1 MIFYERIPVRLRLA
15 VGHAIW
21 MALLFIGMGI
31 SVFKLVET
39 NLNDSV
45 NATLISSARAI
56 RKARF
61 TGDSFQ
67 HADKNTVLQEM
78 LKNPAYLEQLSGN
91 RVVRPIAQ
99 IINISGR
106 VHSKTDNVSATLP
119 VTPKA
124 LSRAENGLST
134 IETFTL
140 KDNAPLRQVTMPVM
154 QVGHFTG
161 DLIQVGASLRHTE
174 DTLAGLILILWVVLP
189 FVLLVS
195 ILFGYALTTSA
206 LKPVKDISK
215 TAEKIS
221 VDQLHLRLPVPL
233 ASDELRDLSIG
244 FNKLLARLEDSVH
257 RLRRFTADVSHELR
271 TPLAVIRGEAELAL
285 RKPRPAESY
294 CISLQ
299 TVEKEACHM
308 TSIVEDLLL
317 LARAESNSVAVTWE
331 SIGMDIFLAELV
343 RSIHPIFQQHQVTL
357 EVVETF
363 HEAPFTCAPG
373 YLALALKNILIN
385 AAKHS
390 EPDSKVVFRVYKEL
404 GDGMIAFSVQ
414 DYGEGIPEKDLGYIF
429 DSFFRSDTA
438 RNRFSG
444 GVGIGLSLAKALV
457 KLHGGVISVQS
468 KLNVGTVFTAKIK
481 MREGMV

>member
-21 MALLFIGMGI
+21 MALLFTGMGI

-45 NATLISSARAI
+45 NAALISSARAI

-67 HADKNTVLQEM
+67 HAEKNMVLQEM
-78 LKNPAYLEQLSGN
+78 LRNPAYLEQVAGN
-91 RVVRPIAQ
+91 RVVRPLAQ

-106 VHSKTDNVSATLP
+106 VHSKTDNVSVTLP
-119 VTPKA
+119 VTAKA
-124 LSRAENGLST
+124 LSRAESGLST

-174 DTLAGLILILWVVLP
+174 DTLAGLVLILWVVLP
-189 FVLLVS
+189 FVLVVS

-206 LKPVKDISK
+206 LKPVKDISRA
-215 TAEKIS
+215 AEKIS

-271 TPLAVIRGEAELAL
+271 TPLAVIRGEAEFAL
-285 RKPRPAESY
+285 RRERPADAY
-294 CISLQ
+294 CSSLQ
-299 TVEKEACHM
+299 AVEKEACHM
-308 TSIVEDLLL
+308 TAIVEDLLL
-317 LARAESNSVAVTWE
+317 LARAESRSVAVTWE
-331 SIGMDIFLAELV
+331 FVAMEGFLTELV
-343 RSIHPIFQQHQVTL
+343 RTVQPIFQQHRVSL
-357 EVVETF
+357 EVAESF
-363 HEAPFTCAPG
+363 PDAQFICAPG
-373 YLALALKNILIN
+373 YLALALKNILLN

-390 EPDSKVVFRVYKEL
+390 EPGSKVLFRVYKDT
-404 GDGMIAFSVQ
+404 GDDMIAFSVQ

-429 DSFFRSDTA
+429 DPFFRSDTA

-444 GVGIGLSLAKALV
+444 GVGIGLSLAQALL
-457 KLHGGVISVQS
+457 KLHGGLISVQS
-468 KLNVGTVFTAKIK
+468 RVNIGTVFTAKIK
-481 MREGMV
+481 LREDIV